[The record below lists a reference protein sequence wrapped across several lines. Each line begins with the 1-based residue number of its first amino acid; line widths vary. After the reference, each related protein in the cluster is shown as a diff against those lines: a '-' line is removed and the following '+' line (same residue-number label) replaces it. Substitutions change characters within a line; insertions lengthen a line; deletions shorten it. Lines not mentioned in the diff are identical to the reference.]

1 MSDITPASSSSQI
14 IPVILCGGS
23 GTRLW
28 PLSRAGFPKQF
39 LVLSGDGSNQSL
51 FQQAIGRILSVV
63 GKNVTLGKTVIV
75 TNEEHRFLALDQL
88 RELKSLHPALSATLL
103 LEPSGRNTAP
113 ALTLAALYAQEQSAE
128 SSSNSSNDPIL
139 VVTPADQTVTN
150 PAAFTKALAK
160 SIEIAQTGA
169 IAILG
174 ITPSAPETG
183 YGYIKVQNQASADN
197 GYTVERFVEKPN
209 EATAKQYLAEGGY
222 FWNGGMFVLKASVWL
237 AALKEYRPDIFAA
250 TQSAWQAKATD
261 AAGEAEFIRPVAE
274 LFKAIPSESIDYA
287 VIEKCPGSHYP
298 IKMVELDAGWN
309 DLGAWDAV
317 WQVGKQDAQGN
328 VTSGDALVSNSKNS
342 LIHASSRLVSAVG
355 VENLIIVETA
365 DAVLVA
371 DRKNSQD
378 VKNIVGQLEAQ
389 KREEKN
395 LHRKVSRP
403 WGWYDSVDEGER
415 FKVKRIQ
422 VKPGASLSLQ
432 MHHHRAEHWIVVK
445 GTAEITNGDQVLLLS
460 ENQSTYI
467 PQGQTHRLANPGKTP
482 LEIIEVQSG
491 SYLGEDDI
499 IRFEDTYGR
508 S

>member
-1 MSDITPASSSSQI
+1 MTQVL
-14 IPVILCGGS
+14 PVILCGGS

-28 PLSRAGFPKQF
+28 PLSRSGFPKQF

-51 FQQAIGRILSVV
+51 FQQAIQRIHSVADESFS
-63 GKNVTLGKTVIV
+63 LGQTVIV

-88 RELKSLHPALSATLL
+88 REMQSISATLL

-113 ALTLAALYAQEQSAE
+113 ALTLAALYAQEQGH
-128 SSSNSSNDPIL
+128 DPIL
-139 VVTPADQTVTN
+139 AVTPADQTVTN
-150 PAAFTKALAK
+150 PAAFTVALAK
-160 SIEIAQTGA
+160 AIGIAQEGS

-183 YGYIKVQNQASADN
+183 YGYIKTQVSKSEGQS
-197 GYTVERFVEKPN
+197 GEYIVECFVEKPD
-209 EATAKQYLAEGGY
+209 AQTAKKYLEEGGY

-237 AALKEYRPDIFAA
+237 AALEAYRPDIMEA
-250 TQSAWQAKATD
+250 THKSWKAKTTD
-261 AAGEAEFIRPVAE
+261 ASGDAVFVRPE
-274 LFKAIPSESIDYA
+274 KNLFNAIPSESIDYA
-287 VIEKCPGSHYP
+287 VIEKCPNSNFP

-317 WQVGKQDAQGN
+317 WQVGQQDEQGN
-328 VTSGDALVSNSKNS
+328 VTSGDTLLANSKNS
-342 LIHASSRLVSAVG
+342 LVHASSRLVSAVG

-445 GTAEITNGDQVLLLS
+445 GTAEITNGDQVIILT

-467 PQGQTHRLANPGKTP
+467 PQGQTHRLANPGSSP

-499 IRFEDTYGR
+499 VRFEDTYGR